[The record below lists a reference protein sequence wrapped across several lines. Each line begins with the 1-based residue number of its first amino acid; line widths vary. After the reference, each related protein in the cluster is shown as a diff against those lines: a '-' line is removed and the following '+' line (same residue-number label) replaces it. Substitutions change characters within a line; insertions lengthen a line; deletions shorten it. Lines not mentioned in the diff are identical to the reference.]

1 MKNEQGID
9 VIVQPSSLRI
19 FSDEEYKAAGT
30 VVSTDLSECNVVFGV
45 REVPLEQ
52 ISPGQSYC
60 CFSHTIK
67 AQRYNMPMLRHI
79 IESNCTLLDYELVTN
94 EAGRR
99 LIVFGDFAGYACMVD
114 ALWILGKRLDEQ
126 DIANPF
132 TILKQAGE
140 YGDLEAARAAMS
152 SLGRQIRAEGLP
164 DRIAPLVCAFTG
176 RGQVSKSAQKML
188 NLLPAVEI
196 RPDDLPTLASTG
208 SNSASATCTNRT
220 IPTPCSIRRRSRKN
234 RAATGA
240 GCTVTRH
247 SFPCW

>member
-1 MKNEQGID
+1 MQE
-9 VIVQPSSLRI
+9 
-19 FSDEEYKAAGT
+19 
-30 VVSTDLSECNVVFGV
+30 
-45 REVPLEQ
+45 PLEQ

-196 RPDDLPTLASTG
+196 RPDWP
-208 SNSASATCTNRT
+208 
-220 IPTPCSIRRRSRKN
+220 
-234 RAATGA
+234 RAETARLVAEKYGQTEWNG
-240 GCTVTRH
+240 
-247 SFPCW
+247 